1 MLSALCK
8 IITSILNNQLYDYMV
23 QKGILKAEQRGFRKM
38 HGTVNSIFT
47 LKTLI
52 DKYVKS
58 TPQKHQ
64 NLLFS
69 CFVDFRKA
77 FNCISRQKLVDKLRK
92 EGVHGHF
99 LDVLISMYSNDK
111 SAVKLMTNPWW
122 PMCAIGK
129 SCRARVNQYFFFAI
143 IFMLLI
149 SYLYFLYIFLFFIFI
164 FFYFFSFYIFSNNF
178 YFIYFLSL
186 YFYLFFISFYYFFI
200 HTKNKIKFKK
210 RK

>member
-1 MLSALCK
+1 
-8 IITSILNNQLYDYMV
+8 MV

-58 TPQKHQ
+58 KPQKHR

-69 CFVDFRKA
+69 CFVNLRKA
-77 FNCISRQKLVDKLRK
+77 FDCIPRQKLVDKLRK

-111 SAVKLMTNPWW
+111 SAVKIDENLWW
-122 PMCAIGK
+122 PMCAIG
-129 SCRARVNQYFFFAI
+129 
-143 IFMLLI
+143 
-149 SYLYFLYIFLFFIFI
+149 
-164 FFYFFSFYIFSNNF
+164 
-178 YFIYFLSL
+178 
-186 YFYLFFISFYYFFI
+186 
-200 HTKNKIKFKK
+200 
-210 RK
+210 